1 MGQDVVLF
9 KEVANGINHTIKP
22 IKRKNGVEAATIP
35 PEKRNEYE
43 INNPEKRAHFTSKYE
58 G

>member
-1 MGQDVVLF
+1 MEQDVVLS

-22 IKRKNGVEAATIP
+22 IKRKNSVEAATIP

-43 INNPEKRAHFTSKYE
+43 INNPEKRAHFTSK
-58 G
+58 